1 MSQGDHYAYGEPGV
15 NAGSRGCKARGFQC
29 SRSLSNSRLRP
40 KSLDIPCSDSC
51 KDTVAAVLV
60 ASDVVAVTSIHT
72 HLFRRRGGAGRVDGA
87 WRVMIRCSEWIRMG
101 AVGTRRIRVQY
112 MWVG

>member
-51 KDTVAAVLV
+51 KDTGLLCLLRAMWSLLHQYTRIFLGGAAVRVEWMELV
-60 ASDVVAVTSIHT
+60 G
-72 HLFRRRGGAGRVDGA
+72 L
-87 WRVMIRCSEWIRMG
+87 
-101 AVGTRRIRVQY
+101 
-112 MWVG
+112 